1 MFTWEIMSLMFKNPS
16 HILIKDLVVV
26 LKEIMSWLFKDPIN
40 SGLALQ
46 NFKKILRADPE
57 LWGCAQ
63 VGPKWPICPA
73 QNSFVTNHYYY
84 FHLPIASFHCGK
96 FKKIVAAD
104 PELWGYAILGP
115 KMVPNIIFIYLLSPF
130 IAQNFKKILTVDP
143 VMMHHFCSNESFFR
157 KPVNHI
163 CFFHSYLSACQKL
176 KSDINLLMNI
186 YD

>member
-1 MFTWEIMSLMFKNPS
+1 MYLSVPFI
-16 HILIKDLVVV
+16 
-26 LKEIMSWLFKDPIN
+26 
-40 SGLALQ
+40 LQ
-46 NFKKILRADPE
+46 NFKKILRTDPE

-143 VMMHHFCSNESFFR
+143 ELWCTTFAQMRVFSE
-157 KPVNHI
+157 
-163 CFFHSYLSACQKL
+163 
-176 KSDINLLMNI
+176 NLLII
-186 YD
+186 YVSFIHTYLHAKN